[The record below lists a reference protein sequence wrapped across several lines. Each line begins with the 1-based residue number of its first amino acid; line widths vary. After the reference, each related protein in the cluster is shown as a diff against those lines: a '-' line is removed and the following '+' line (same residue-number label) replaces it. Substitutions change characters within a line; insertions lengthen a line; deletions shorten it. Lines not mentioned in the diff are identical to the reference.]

1 MQALFAL
8 RAGAQQIDNA
18 LNDWLAD
25 TVGSFARFQIL
36 MALWTRKGHEIP
48 HTDIVNAMSVTR
60 ATVSN
65 LIAAL
70 ERDGLVKSYSD
81 TEDRRKLI
89 ARTHG
94 QGRDDDQKSV
104 RDKPRTLP
112 GSLHVPLSGRTN
124 PADHTVAPYPCRV
137 CDAPTRIDG
146 LTSPARESKPTPAA
160 VPEED
165 ARGRRRPDPLAR
177 GMGGRDRADA
187 AGPHGGRAVAIFEE
201 WCRPH
206 PEIAKRGCVESP
218 RHAGAVSSR
227 ITVRVSDQSGKKA
240 ICLLKYR

>member
-1 MQALFAL
+1 MSKSQSAKHGSGPPPGVMDEIRKRFSEREVLGMQALFAL

-48 HTDIVNAMSVTR
+48 HSDIVNAMGVTR

-89 ARTHG
+89 ARLTAKG
-94 QGRDDDQKSV
+94 ETTIKKAFETSLGRF
-104 RDKPRTLP
+104 
-112 GSLHVPLSGRTN
+112 
-124 PADHTVAPYPCRV
+124 
-137 CDAPTRIDG
+137 
-146 LTSPARESKPTPAA
+146 
-160 VPEED
+160 
-165 ARGRRRPDPLAR
+165 
-177 GMGGRDRADA
+177 
-187 AGPHGGRAVAIFEE
+187 RAVFTSLSAAELIQLTTLLH
-201 WCRPH
+201 R
-206 PEIAKRGCVESP
+206 IR
-218 RHAGAVSSR
+218 AGFVMAR
-227 ITVRVSDQSGKKA
+227 QE
-240 ICLLKYR
+240 